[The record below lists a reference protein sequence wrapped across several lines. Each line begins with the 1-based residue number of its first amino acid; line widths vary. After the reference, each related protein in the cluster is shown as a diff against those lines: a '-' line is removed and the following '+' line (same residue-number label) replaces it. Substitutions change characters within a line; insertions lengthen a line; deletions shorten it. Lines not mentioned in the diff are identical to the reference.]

1 MDCKIIMSSGN
12 IFEDL
17 GLDHP
22 KEMIEKSNIVYQ
34 IEQAIKKRN
43 INNVQASQMCG
54 ITQDNFMKIIN
65 GDFRD
70 VSLKDLKEYLNNI
83 I

>member
-17 GLDHP
+17 DLDRHEELL
-22 KEMIEKSNIVYQ
+22 KKSKIVYN
-34 IEQAIKKRN
+34 IEQKIKKMD
-43 INNVQASQMCG
+43 INYLQASQMCG
-54 ITQDNFMKIIN
+54 ITQNSFLKIIN